1 MVRPRFSIGIDL
13 GTTNCALAFVPL
25 DDETRSEIF
34 GIPQWDTLS
43 AIVESPAL
51 PSFLY
56 LPDEAAAAQ
65 IQKRKDRQRGVGC
78 RPARTQKGSRI
89 ARPGRPFGEVL
100 ALPPYIRSLG
110 AISALG
116 IGRHCPQQQDIA
128 GMRLGADPQSSQEN
142 VEHPVCRGRRRLRV

>member
-25 DDETRSEIF
+25 DDETRCEIF

-65 IQKRKDRQRGVGC
+65 IQNGKSATRSGLSAGSHAKRQQN
-78 RPARTQKGSRI
+78 RPAGSSIRRSPGSATIHPI
-89 ARPGRPFGEVL
+89 ARRDFCPGDRTTMP
-100 ALPPYIRSLG
+100 ATARY
-110 AISALG
+110 
-116 IGRHCPQQQDIA
+116 
-128 GMRLGADPQSSQEN
+128 
-142 VEHPVCRGRRRLRV
+142 RRYAPRR